1 MLLNAFMMCFRHG
14 RWEEEYAVR
23 VDLQEKMAELEEVK
37 YYVRLDLFNSSSLKF
52 GQTNSNYVI

>member
-1 MLLNAFMMCFRHG
+1 MLLNVFMMCFPHA

-37 YYVRLDLFNSSSLKF
+37 YYVRFDFFNSSLI
-52 GQTNSNYVI
+52 QLD